1 MLKGTTSTANI
12 TPVAAPAQLGRS
24 RADVRQPF
32 LGFYLLLPDL
42 FFSFLLSFWS
52 GLAGLTLL
60 LAFSSPFGTDFW
72 RLDAPHPTAA
82 PAKTLVSL

>member
-12 TPVAAPAQLGRS
+12 TPVAAGSQPGCS
-24 RADVRQPF
+24 RVDVRQPF
-32 LGFYLLLPDL
+32 LGFNFVLPDL
-42 FFSFLLSFWS
+42 FFYFLLSFRS

-72 RLDAPHPTAA
+72 RVDAPHPTAA
-82 PAKTLVSL
+82 PAKTFVLL